1 MCPASVS
8 LSVHADV
15 HVNTSNLMLAPFR
28 PSAHDERILT
38 ELCDSLLQSSIELFN
53 NRKQCRSQCHR
64 HKRTR
69 ATNWTQNKEWQLSGL
84 HVSWCVERLLTSSGA
99 AGNAATRQHTTRRG
113 HETLPRGRG
122 QFGIRR
128 SALAFGGS
136 SQLTGSACVAADGH
150 WPPRHHTPT
159 NQYTNTAPLLVRPSL
174 SVCLVVDDEAAGWT
188 CVRVYSLSC
197 VFNGDWGRG
206 RGPAERHGGC
216 KPVSA
221 GTKVIK

>member
-1 MCPASVS
+1 
-8 LSVHADV
+8 
-15 HVNTSNLMLAPFR
+15 MLAPFR

-53 NRKQCRSQCHR
+53 NRKQCRRQCHR

-84 HVSWCVERLLTSSGA
+84 HVSWCVERLRTSSGA

-128 SALAFGGS
+128 SAVRHS
-136 SQLTGSACVAADGH
+136 SQAQPVWRRMATG
-150 WPPRHHTPT
+150 HHATT
-159 NQYTNTAPLLVRPSL
+159 HQQTNTRTPHRFSCVPVCRSVLSWMTRLRGGLVCGCTR
-174 SVCLVVDDEAAGWT
+174 LVVYLMETGGGEEGQ
-188 CVRVYSLSC
+188 R
-197 VFNGDWGRG
+197 NGMADANQSPR
-206 RGPAERHGGC
+206 ER
-216 KPVSA
+216 K
-221 GTKVIK
+221 